1 MKEKSQ
7 IEKNAEERQIELLS
21 TALNEASNAG
31 GHWLNAA
38 GKGFPK
44 FYPRGVAVSPFNGL
58 FMALHSDR
66 NGCKTNLF
74 TLYSDAKAR
83 GTSVREHEQGVPFLF
98 YNWNKYVH
106 RNNPEDIISRDAYL
120 KLDEEVR
127 HLRSIVETE
136 LAVMACDL
144 LTEEDLDVLRENIA
158 IWKMY
163 MERKQTDKILQF
175 DKEFHRH
182 FYEMCDRNYWYT
194 LLESLSPHFDR
205 TTVLSFRC
213 RPVNGIVSDH
223 EELVDAIAARDRGRA
238 AETARRHM
246 LRYTENIDTIR
257 QAFPEYFA

>member
-1 MKEKSQ
+1 MLTIMERKKGESARDYVTRVLIDNIVNVHLEPGEKLLENDLSGQ
-7 IEKNAEERQIELLS
+7 LGVSRTPYREAVLALAERQLVHIRPK
-21 TALNEASNAG
+21 
-31 GHWLNAA
+31 
-38 GKGFPK
+38 KGT
-44 FYPRGVAVSPFNGL
+44 Y
-58 FMALHSDR
+58 
-66 NGCKTNLF
+66 
-74 TLYSDAKAR
+74 
-83 GTSVREHEQGVPFLF
+83 VP
-98 YNWNKYVH
+98 YI
-106 RNNPEDIISRDAYL
+106 DL
-120 KLDEEVR
+120 KLVEEVR

-144 LTEEDLDVLRENIA
+144 F
-158 IWKMY
+158 
-163 MERKQTDKILQF
+163 MERKQTDKILQY

-223 EELVDAIAARDRGRA
+223 EELVDAIAARDRERA